1 MMMIMVQLQAEAAL
15 LKRLPGIKVVVVG
28 IGSGVVQ
35 SELEIIASSP
45 QDVIL
50 VPDFRS
56 LTSIERQLLVE
67 ICGGKHVP
75 FILRCAEQS
84 LSVYFSSHL

>member
-1 MMMIMVQLQAEAAL
+1 MTMMRLQAEATL
-15 LKRLPGIKVVVVG
+15 LKRLPGIKVIVVG
-28 IGSGVVQ
+28 IGRAAVVQ

-67 ICGGKHVP
+67 TCGGKHVP
-75 FILRCAEQS
+75 FIL
-84 LSVYFSSHL
+84 LSAKQFLC